1 MSRVRGRNIL
11 PSAVIEAQT
20 SATMATPSATTTT
33 PVHPR
38 SLRERIR
45 ESSGA
50 LNEPRYRRYWL
61 GSLASVGAIQ
71 VAMTGMLWLIANDL
85 GGSPGILGVL
95 GGAIAIPTIL
105 VNLFGGVLA
114 DRLDRRMI
122 MIVISGVT
130 AALMTLLAVLVVTD
144 LVEIWHVVAI
154 AGAQGFFQGFDG
166 PVRSS
171 FFPLLIERKHMMSAV
186 ALNSVMWQFSRI
198 VTPLFAGFAIQ
209 YLGTESVFFA
219 GAVGWIAML
228 LVIFSLRVPQT
239 KPDVRRKVLQE
250 LGEGVSFITGNRLF
264 AVIIPLTF
272 ANMFFG
278 MQYLQLMP
286 LFAIRHG
293 VEAAGMSVIFTF
305 LGLGAI
311 TGTLVIG
318 RRQRSNHIGKIMLGG
333 TFMFSALVPAFAF
346 APTYPS
352 ALALIYLIGIFNSI
366 FLISSMTSLQLR
378 VPAQLRGRVMGIYT
392 ITFSLIPLGGMLGGG
407 IAELLDER
415 WAITISAI
423 VLTSIVVFVFVTK
436 REVRNLSGVELER
449 DEPVSAP
456 SGERAQS

>member
-1 MSRVRGRNIL
+1 
-11 PSAVIEAQT
+11 
-20 SATMATPSATTTT
+20 MATPVVASTT
-33 PVHPR
+33 HAQPR
-38 SLRERIR
+38 TLKERVR
-45 ESSGA
+45 ESAGA
-50 LNEPRYRRYWL
+50 LSEPRYRRYWL

-71 VAMTGMLWLIANDL
+71 VAMTGMLWLIGPKEL
-85 GGSPGILGVL
+85 GGSAGTLGVL
-95 GGAIAIPTIL
+95 GGAIAGPTIL

-114 DRLDRRMI
+114 DRLDRRVI

-130 AALMTLLAVLVVTD
+130 ASLMTLLALLVVTGI
-144 LVEIWHVVAI
+144 VEIWHVVAI
-154 AGAQGFFQGFDG
+154 AAAQGFFQGFDG

-239 KPDVRRKVLQE
+239 KPEVRRKVLQE
-250 LGEGVSFITGNRLF
+250 LGDGVSFIARNRLF

-311 TGTLVIG
+311 SGTFIIS

-333 TFMFSALVPAFAF
+333 TFMFSVLIPVFAF
-346 APTYPS
+346 APTYPL
-352 ALALIYLIGIFNSI
+352 ALAFMYFIGIFNSI

-378 VPAQLRGRVMGIYT
+378 VPPQLRGRVMGIYT
-392 ITFSLIPLGGMLGGG
+392 ITFSLIPLGGLLGGG
-407 IAELLDER
+407 VAELLDER
-415 WAITISAI
+415 WAITISAAVLSSI
-423 VLTSIVVFVFVTK
+423 VLFVFVTQ
-436 REVRNLSGVELER
+436 REVRNLSGAELER
-449 DEPVSAP
+449 DEPSP
-456 SGERAQS
+456 PPTTSTIPERARS

>member
-1 MSRVRGRNIL
+1 
-11 PSAVIEAQT
+11 
-20 SATMATPSATTTT
+20 
-33 PVHPR
+33 
-38 SLRERIR
+38 
-45 ESSGA
+45 
-50 LNEPRYRRYWL
+50 
-61 GSLASVGAIQ
+61 
-71 VAMTGMLWLIANDL
+71 MTGMLWLIANDL
-85 GGSPGILGVL
+85 GGSAGILGVL

-114 DRLDRRMI
+114 DRLDRRII
-122 MIVISGVT
+122 MMVISGAT
-130 AALMTLLAVLVVTD
+130 AALMTLLAILVVTD
-144 LVEIWHVVAI
+144 LVQIWHVVVI
-154 AGAQGFFQGFDG
+154 AAAQGFFQGFDG

-198 VTPLFAGFAIQ
+198 VTPLFAGFAIE

-239 KPDVRRKVLQE
+239 KSEVRRKVLQE
-250 LGEGVSFITGNRLF
+250 LGEGIGFITGNKLF

-286 LFAIRHG
+286 FFAIRHG

-311 TGTLVIG
+311 TGTLIIG
-318 RRQRSNHIGKIMLGG
+318 RRQRSRHIGKIMLGG
-333 TFMFSALVPAFAF
+333 TFIFSALVPAFAF
-346 APTYPS
+346 APSYPA
-352 ALALIYLIGIFNSI
+352 ALAFIYLIGIFNSI

-378 VPAQLRGRVMGIYT
+378 VPPQLRGRVMGIYT
-392 ITFSLIPLGGMLGGG
+392 ITFSLIPLGGLLGGG

-415 WAITISAI
+415 WAVTISAVTLSFI
-423 VLTSIVVFVFVTK
+423 VLFVVITQ
-436 REVRNLSGVELER
+436 REVRNLSGVDLEQA
-449 DEPVSAP
+449 EPSAP
-456 SGERAQS
+456 VAPVDSGNRESVRS

>member
-1 MSRVRGRNIL
+1 
-11 PSAVIEAQT
+11 
-20 SATMATPSATTTT
+20 MATPAAANTV
-33 PVHPR
+33 PAPPR
-38 SLRERIR
+38 SLRERLHD
-45 ESSGA
+45 SAGA
-50 LNEPRYRRYWL
+50 LGEPRYRRYWL

-71 VAMTGMLWLIANDL
+71 MAMTGMLWLIAKDL
-85 GGSPGILGVL
+85 DGSPAILGVL
-95 GGAIAIPTIL
+95 GGAIAVPTIL

-114 DRLDRRMI
+114 DRIDRRLI
-122 MIVISGVT
+122 MIVISGAT

-144 LVEIWHVVAI
+144 LVRIWHVVAI
-154 AGAQGFFQGFDG
+154 AGAQGFFMGFDG

-228 LVIFSLRVPQT
+228 MVMFTLRVPQT
-239 KPDVRRKVLQE
+239 KSDVRRKVLQE
-250 LGEGVSFITGNRLF
+250 LGEGVSFIAHNRLF
-264 AVIIPLTF
+264 AIIIPLTF

-286 LFAIRHG
+286 LFAFRHG
-293 VEAAGMSVIFTF
+293 VEAAGMSVMFTF

-311 TGTLVIG
+311 TGTLIIG
-318 RRQRSNHIGKIMLGG
+318 RRQRSKHVGRTMLGG
-333 TFMFSALVPAFAF
+333 TFLFSALIPAFAF
-346 APTYPS
+346 APTYPA
-352 ALALIYLIGIFNSI
+352 ALASIYLIGIFNSI

-378 VPAQLRGRVMGIYT
+378 VPPQLRGRVMGIYT
-392 ITFSLIPLGGMLGGG
+392 ITFSLIPLGGLLGGG
-407 IAELLDER
+407 VAELLDER
-415 WAITISAI
+415 WAITISAV
-423 VLTSIVVFVFVTK
+423 VLSAIVVIVFITQ

-449 DEPVSAP
+449 DEPEPLAP
-456 SGERAQS
+456 ATDGARARS